1 MIMDKKIIAYC
12 DGGARGNPG
21 PAAIGIAADLR
32 GFTPLDKLSN
42 GASADSRGIKEY
54 SEYIGRG
61 TNNEAEYQAILFAL
75 KKIKHLIGNE
85 KAKKS
90 TIEIKSDSDLVVNQL
105 NGENKIKEKNLQQL
119 FITIWN
125 LKQDFKKV
133 NFNYIS
139 REENKEADRLVNRE
153 LDSQKGLF

>member
-21 PAAIGIAADLR
+21 PAAIGVAADLR

-85 KAKKS
+85 KAKKK
-90 TIEIKSDSDLVVNQL
+90 T
-105 NGENKIKEKNLQQL
+105 
-119 FITIWN
+119 TTTHCT
-125 LKQDFKKV
+125 
-133 NFNYIS
+133 
-139 REENKEADRLVNRE
+139 
-153 LDSQKGLF
+153 